1 MRCTR
6 FAMLAAVVWQGVAA
20 AADFT
25 VPDLMRTLAEIPSAQ
40 ARFTEVKQMSVLQAP
55 LTVSGRL
62 LYVRPDRIERHVLVP
77 YDERTVISGDRVTIE
92 NRIRNTKRTFAL
104 ESAPGAYALAESLR
118 ATLAGDLATLQR
130 HYSVELQ
137 GGRADWT
144 LALVPRDPAVASLV
158 SSVKIAGAQ
167 ARILRFEVREANGDS
182 SVMTISDDKP

>member
-1 MRCTR
+1 MRWTR
-6 FAMLAAVVWQGVAA
+6 WAMLAAAAWQGVAV
-20 AADFT
+20 AADFAL
-25 VPDLMRTLAEIPSAQ
+25 PDLMRTLAEVPAAQ
-40 ARFTEVKQMSVLQAP
+40 ARFTEVKHMSVLQAP

-62 LYVRPDRIERHVLVP
+62 SYVRPGRIERHVLIP
-77 YDERTVISGDRVTIE
+77 YDERTIVTGDRVTIE
-92 NRIRNTKRTFAL
+92 NRSRNTSRTFSL

-118 ATLAGDLATLQR
+118 ATLAGDLAALQR

-137 GGRADWT
+137 GSPADWT
-144 LALVPRDPAVASLV
+144 LALAPRDPAVASLV